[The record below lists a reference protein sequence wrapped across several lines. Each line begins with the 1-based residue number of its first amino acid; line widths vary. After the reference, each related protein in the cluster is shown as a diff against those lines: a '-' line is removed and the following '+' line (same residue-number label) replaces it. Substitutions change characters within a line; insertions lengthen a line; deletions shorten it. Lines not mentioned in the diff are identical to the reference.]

1 MPLIK
6 RFTFKMKIATW
17 NVNSVRSR
25 LEHLV
30 TWLQKI
36 PVDVLLLQEIK
47 CVEEQFPKE
56 IFEDLGYNTAIFG
69 QKTYNGV
76 AILSKYPIEDVQ
88 KNMPNFKDTQ
98 ARYIEAV
105 IHKKRVISLYVPNG
119 FKVGDE
125 KFFYKLKF
133 LDALYDHLKMLHG
146 YREEV
151 IVGGDFNI
159 APGDM
164 DTYDPKLWKDSILCS
179 VPERKHFWRL
189 LNLGYVDAFRTFYH
203 DKQQFTWWDYRKN
216 SYENNL
222 GLRIDHF
229 LLSPEASNAAKDIQV
244 DESVR
249 CFPKASDHIPVIL
262 EF

>member
-1 MPLIK
+1 
-6 RFTFKMKIATW
+6 MKIATW
-17 NVNSVRSR
+17 NVNSIRSR
-25 LEHLV
+25 LEHV
-30 TWLQKI
+30 VAWLEKI
-36 PVDVLLLQEIK
+36 PIDVLLLQEIK

-88 KNMPNFKDTQ
+88 KNIPNFEDAQ
-98 ARYIEAV
+98 SRYIEAV
-105 IHKKRVISLYVPNG
+105 INKKRVISLYVPNG
-119 FKVGDE
+119 FEVGDE
-125 KFFYKLKF
+125 KYFYKLKF
-133 LDALYDHLKMLHG
+133 LDALCDHLKVLHG

-159 APGDM
+159 VPGDI
-164 DTYDPKLWKDSILCS
+164 DTYDAKLWKDCILCS
-179 VPERKHFWRL
+179 EPERKQFQRV
-189 LNLGYVDAFRTFYH
+189 LNLGYVDAFRTFYP

-229 LLSPEASNAAKDIQV
+229 LLSPEACDTAKDIQV

-249 CFPKASDHIPVIL
+249 RLPKASDHIPVIL
-262 EF
+262 NF